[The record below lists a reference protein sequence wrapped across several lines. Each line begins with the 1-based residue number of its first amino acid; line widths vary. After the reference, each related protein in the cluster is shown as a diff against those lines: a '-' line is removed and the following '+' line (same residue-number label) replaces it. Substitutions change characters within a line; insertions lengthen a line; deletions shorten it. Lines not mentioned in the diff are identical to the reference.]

1 MREKKNLRR
10 VTLLVTA
17 QTAYNL
23 DRLAAMCGYREP
35 GHVVDKLVRE
45 KVLGN
50 EYDISR
56 LAELVQADNDG
67 RIRLLSAGRGKVC
80 KECAHFIPVEGQK
93 SGDCRVKEHFRVSQ
107 SHSACYRFEAN
118 KVYPRGKGEE
128 KL

>member
-1 MREKKNLRR
+1 MKIG
-10 VTLLVTA
+10 
-17 QTAYNL
+17 
-23 DRLAAMCGYREP
+23 RLTSNRPWADASGDLASEP
-35 GHVVDKLVRE
+35 GYQWIWQRLNSIE
-45 KVLGN
+45 NVLGD

-80 KECAHFIPVEGQK
+80 KECAHFIPIEGQK
-93 SGDCRVKEHFRVSQ
+93 SGDCRVKEHFRASQ

-118 KVYPRGKGEE
+118 KVYQQGKGGE